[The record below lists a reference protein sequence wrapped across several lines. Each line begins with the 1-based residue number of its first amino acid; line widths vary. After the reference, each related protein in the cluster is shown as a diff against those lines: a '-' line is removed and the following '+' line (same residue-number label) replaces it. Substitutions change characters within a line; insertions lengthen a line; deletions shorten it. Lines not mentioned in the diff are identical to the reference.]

1 MIFITVRLNKERL
14 DVVESEELS
23 KKLILKKIFSNKI
36 HLDSFSAEKIDELAQ
51 VISSAV
57 SINPK
62 VTKIS
67 FCVDTSF
74 AFLNVIPIDGS
85 LTEQEFSEHLLW
97 EISQYFPEE
106 SDHQSFIVRGY
117 KFSGNGTQKTLIV
130 AVRKDLISFL
140 KGVAEKLGLTV
151 QIIDIDHFAVENC
164 LRERISSVRSRY
176 FYSDFL
182 LVGLKSSRIDIS
194 IFRSYEFQRYFY
206 RIVNDESDKRYFL
219 VKLIND
225 YTSAGFEKFV
235 FYGEELDQGLI
246 GILSGMLGNKFSILN
261 PFDSRLF
268 LDIRVELESAH
279 IFAPNIGLAL
289 RMLWSG

>member
-14 DVVESEELS
+14 DVAESEELS
-23 KKLILKKIFSNKI
+23 KKLILKKIFSDKI
-36 HLDSFSAEKIDELAQ
+36 YLDSFSTEKIDEIAKI
-51 VISSAV
+51 ISSA
-57 SINPK
+57 INISPK

-74 AFLNVIPIDGS
+74 AFLNIIPVDRS

-97 EISQYFPEE
+97 EVSQYFPGE
-106 SDHQSFIVRGY
+106 SVHQSFIVKGY
-117 KFSGNGTQKTLIV
+117 KFSESDAQRTLV
-130 AVRKDLISFL
+130 VSVKKDLISFL
-140 KGVAEKLGLTV
+140 KSVAEKLGLTV

-176 FYSDFL
+176 FYSDFV
-182 LVGLKSSRIDIS
+182 LVGVKSSRIDIS
-194 IFRSYEFQRYFY
+194 VFRSYEFQRYFY
-206 RIVNDESDKRYFL
+206 RIVNGESDKRYFL
-219 VKLIND
+219 LKLIND
-225 YTSAGFEKFV
+225 NISAGFEKFV
-235 FYGEELDQGLI
+235 FYGEGLDQGLI
-246 GILSGMLGNKFSILN
+246 GVLSGMLGNKFSILN

-268 LDIRVELESAH
+268 LDVRVESESAH